1 MNDSEIIDL
10 FNERS
15 EKAIAVISEKY
26 GRLSL
31 KIAENILKNKED
43 AEECVN
49 DAFLVMWN
57 NIPPENPSPLSAY
70 LLKTVRNI
78 SLKRYHKNVAAK
90 RNSFYD
96 KALDELENVL
106 FSDNSAENEL
116 IAKDIAHATN
126 RFLENLPKNDRIM
139 FVRRYFYGD
148 GIKEIASLCGVS
160 PHYATVRLSR
170 IREKLRTH
178 LIKEELI

>member
-1 MNDSEIIDL
+1 MDDGKIIDL

-15 EKAIAVISEKY
+15 EKAISAVSRKY

-49 DAFLVMWN
+49 DAYLVLWN
-57 NIPPENPSPLSAY
+57 KIPPEKPSPLSAY
-70 LLKTVRNI
+70 LFKTVRNI
-78 SLKRYHKNVAAK
+78 SLKKYHKNIAQK

-96 KALDELENVL
+96 EALEELENVL
-106 FSDNSAENEL
+106 FRDDSAEHEL
-116 IAKDIAHATN
+116 IAKDIAEAVN
-126 RFLENLPKNDRIM
+126 RFLASLPENDRIL

-148 GIKEIASLCGVS
+148 SIKEIASLSGLA
-160 PHYATVRLSR
+160 PHYISVRLSR
-170 IREKLRTH
+170 IREKLKAE

>member
-1 MNDSEIIDL
+1 MDDSKIIDL

-15 EKAIAVISEKY
+15 EKAISAVSVKY

-49 DAFLVMWN
+49 DAYLVLWN
-57 NIPPENPSPLSAY
+57 KIPPETPSPLSAY
-70 LLKTVRNI
+70 LFKVVRNI
-78 SLKRYHKNVAAK
+78 SLKKYHKNVAQK

-96 KALDELENVL
+96 KALEELENVL
-106 FSDNSAENEL
+106 FTNESAEHEL
-116 IAKDIAHATN
+116 IVKDIAEAVN
-126 RFLENLPKNDRIM
+126 IFLGKLPENDRIM

-148 GIKEIASLCGVS
+148 SVKEISALSGVS
-160 PHYATVRLSR
+160 PHYVTVRLSR
-170 IREKLRTH
+170 IREKLKTE

>member
-1 MNDSEIIDL
+1 MDDNKIIAL

-15 EKAIAVISEKY
+15 EKAISAVSGKY

-49 DAFLVMWN
+49 DAYLVLWN
-57 NIPPENPSPLSAY
+57 KIPPEKPSPLSSY
-70 LLKTVRNI
+70 LFKTVRNI
-78 SLKRYHKNVAAK
+78 SLKRYHKNSAVK

-96 KALDELENVL
+96 LALEELENVL
-106 FSDNSAENEL
+106 FRDNSAEHEL
-116 IAKDIAHATN
+116 IAKDIAEAVN
-126 RFLENLPKNDRIM
+126 RFLGKLPENDRIM

-148 GIKEIASLCGVS
+148 SVKEIASLSELS
-160 PHYATVRLSR
+160 PHYVTVRLSR
-170 IREKLRTH
+170 IRNKLKTE

>member
-1 MNDSEIIDL
+1 MDDSKIIDL

-15 EKAIAVISEKY
+15 ERAISAVSRKY

-31 KIAENILKNKED
+31 KIAENILKSRED

-49 DAFLVMWN
+49 DAYLVLWN
-57 NIPPENPSPLSAY
+57 KIPPENPSPLSAY

-78 SLKRYHKNVAAK
+78 SLKRYHKNIAQK

-96 KALDELENVL
+96 TALEELENVL
-106 FSDNSAENEL
+106 FKDDTAENEI
-116 IAKDIAHATN
+116 IAQDIAEAVN
-126 RFLENLPKNDRIM
+126 NFLGGLSGNDRIM

-148 GIKEIASLCGVS
+148 SVKEIASLSGLT
-160 PHYATVRLSR
+160 PHYASVRLSR
-170 IREKLRTH
+170 IREGLKEYLQ
-178 LIKEELI
+178 KEELI